1 MSIYV
6 DVYLYN
12 FPTAEEDLQV
22 YKINYYLVYPTN
34 THTNKT
40 TLAIQAT
47 QYNQSLFGTQCTC
60 IVRTYMNTV
69 TSTFTD
75 F

>member
-47 QYNQSLFGTQCTC
+47 
-60 IVRTYMNTV
+60 
-69 TSTFTD
+69 
-75 F
+75 